1 MLRSRGISQICH
13 TYSEDMHPIYPPLR
27 CGISY
32 TNCKCKLRVW
42 PFFHHRKI
50 YVYNSDALLPPP
62 SPSAAPPPDV
72 LTGVPVRVGR
82 CGQVSSITC
91 TASVIDNFVATP
103 TFMWR
108 GPGGDIVDSDN
119 ILNSPSV
126 MTGGEYTCMACVNV
140 PQVNITNLCTNS
152 TITIQDTSELLVS
165 H

>member
-1 MLRSRGISQICH
+1 MWVLFLIL
-13 TYSEDMHPIYPPLR
+13 YFPD
-27 CGISY
+27 
-32 TNCKCKLRVW
+32 
-42 PFFHHRKI
+42 
-50 YVYNSDALLPPP
+50 
-62 SPSAAPPPDV
+62 APPPEV
-72 LTGVPVRVGR
+72 LTGVPVREER

-119 ILNSPSV
+119 ILNLASV

-140 PQVNITNLCTNS
+140 PQVNIIDLCTNS
-152 TITIQDTSELLVS
+152 TITIQNTRELLVS